1 MGEQDARA
9 SLAFDISYGAVEE
22 PAGEEDSLRGTDGGG
37 ADVAVQDRL
46 LLILR
51 RDSDNKQSDNKA
63 GDDDAGGAST
73 ASCFLGPEL
82 QAEFRADV
90 AQKSATADSSAI
102 GGAEGTMGGGWQQ
115 DKVVVKEGLQVAAAM
130 TAKQPSPTAPH
141 RAAHPLAL

>member
-51 RDSDNKQSDNKA
+51 RDSDNKESDNKA
-63 GDDDAGGAST
+63 GDCRDADVCGLDQAQHQLMDWVGLCAYEQMVFAGAVAVGS
-73 ASCFLGPEL
+73 
-82 QAEFRADV
+82 RADV
-90 AQKSATADSSAI
+90 VDRRIVACGDMSAD
-102 GGAEGTMGGGWQQ
+102 GGEIRLFTE
-115 DKVVVKEGLQVAAAM
+115 DV
-130 TAKQPSPTAPH
+130 
-141 RAAHPLAL
+141 